1 MATALVFPSEYEG
14 FGAPVLEAMAL
25 GTPVIAS
32 DRTAL
37 PEVVDGAGLVLPL
50 ELDAWAE
57 RSPRSTAVE
66 ASSSPPARER
76 AAAFTAAG
84 SAGDLLGAYRRA
96 LR

>member
-37 PEVVDGAGLVLPL
+37 PEVVGDAGLVLPL
-50 ELDAWAE
+50 ELDAWAGALAE
-57 RSPRSTAVE
+57 VDLRRSELVA
-66 ASSSPPARER
+66 AGAER
-76 AAAFTAAG
+76 AAAFTAAS